1 MKIYTAQQIANAD
14 KATLKSQ
21 NITALELMERA
32 AHLAFLS
39 LIKKYKNKTVGFQVF
54 CGIGNNGGDGLVIAR
69 KILEYGYE
77 VKVFVVEYSKN
88 YSSEFE
94 TNLNRLENEYGLEII
109 FLNENSKKPNLK
121 ETDVLIDAIFGIG
134 LNRAMPIWVQDLVEQ
149 INDFKCEVIAIDL
162 PTGMLANLP
171 KLPNQPIVRAS
182 KTLTFQAPKLSFYL
196 PETAEFTGKVKVLNI
211 GLDQEFL
218 ESLNANIQVIEKKH
232 LKTIIQK
239 RSQFSHKGSFGHALI
254 VGGSYGMVGSMVL
267 ASKSALRS
275 GAGKVTALIPKC
287 GYEILQIAVPE
298 AMTITCKNEKY
309 LQNFEKLNFHPK
321 TICFGMGAGTQK
333 DTVDFFLDLMKSTE
347 NPMVI
352 DADGLNLLSKHEYLL
367 EYIPKNSV
375 LTPHPKELERLIGK
389 WDSDIEKI
397 DKTQDFAIEHQVVML
412 IKGANTLIIT
422 PEQIFINTTGNPGM
436 ATAGSGDVLS
446 GVIAGLLAQDYS
458 PKNAAVLGVWLHGKA
473 GDLSVKKS
481 AEEAM
486 IAGDII
492 AYLGKSF
499 SKLK

>member
-1 MKIYTAQQIANAD
+1 MKIYTAQQIGKAD

-21 NITALELMERA
+21 DITSLELMERA
-32 AHLAFLS
+32 AVLAFS
-39 LIKKYKNKTVGFQVF
+39 TLIKKYKNKTVGFQVF

-77 VKVFVVEYSKN
+77 VKVFVVEYSKY
-88 YSSEFE
+88 YSPEFE
-94 TNLNRLENEYGLEII
+94 TNLNRIKNEYDLKID
-109 FLNENSKKPNLK
+109 FLNEKSKKPALK
-121 ETDVLIDAIFGIG
+121 KADVLIDAIFGIG

-149 INDFKCEVIAIDL
+149 INDSKCEVIAIDL

-171 KLPNQPIVRAS
+171 KLPDQPIIRAS

-196 PETAEFTGKVKVLNI
+196 PETTEYTGKVKILDI

-218 ESLNANIQVIEKKH
+218 EALNSTIQVIEKKF
-232 LKTIIQK
+232 LKSIYKK
-239 RSQFSHKGSFGHALI
+239 RPQFSHKGSFGHALI
-254 VGGSYGMVGSMVL
+254 VGGSYGMIGSMVL
-267 ASKSALRS
+267 ASKAALRS
-275 GAGKVTALIPKC
+275 GAGKVTTLIPKC

-298 AMTITCKNEKY
+298 AMTITGENEQY
-309 LQNFEKLNFHPK
+309 LQNLEKLDFQPK
-321 TICFGMGAGTQK
+321 TICFGMGAGTK
-333 DTVDFFLDLMKSTE
+333 KETADFFLDLMKSTE
-347 NPMVI
+347 NPLVI
-352 DADGLNLLSKHEYLL
+352 DADGLNLLSKHKFLL
-367 EYIPKNSV
+367 EFIPKNSV

-397 DKTQDFAIEHQVVML
+397 DKTQNFAIKHQVVML

-446 GVIAGLLAQDYS
+446 GVIAGLLAQNYS
-458 PKNAAVLGVWLHGKA
+458 PENAAVLGVWLHGKA

-481 AEEAM
+481 AEEAL
-486 IAGDII
+486 IAGDLI
-492 AYLGKSF
+492 AYFGKAF
-499 SKLK
+499 SILK